1 MSTVHCG
8 ASSGPRRKR
17 LERHTNPNS
26 SGSAIA
32 HRVTAFLGTRTSNDR
47 MDFGGSH
54 KEVRG
59 RCPRSP
65 AKQRRHGIAT
75 RERRSPRHFWG
86 YFCAAAGQAFACH
99 AQIRQRKTPQSVP
112 ADATRSWATSAEDS
126 DPVHTSGSRSSSC
139 GRAHDNQRV
148 CSRHSHNSRPRSSG
162 VIKGDM
168 YGLRLAPGST
178 RAVYCLQRALAAVQ

>member
-1 MSTVHCG
+1 
-8 ASSGPRRKR
+8 
-17 LERHTNPNS
+17 
-26 SGSAIA
+26 
-32 HRVTAFLGTRTSNDR
+32 
-47 MDFGGSH
+47 MDFRGSH

-99 AQIRQRKTPQSVP
+99 AQIRHRKTPQSVP

-139 GRAHDNQRV
+139 GRAHDNKRV

-162 VIKGDM
+162 AIKGDM
-168 YGLRLAPGST
+168 YGLILARGST
-178 RAVYCLQRALAAVQ
+178 RAVYCLLARPPRGSVKDPRSEAVVGKRPPVKDSTANTKKPQWAYFWWWWSGY